1 MRTVDG
7 GMRLRGFRLASGEA
21 WAFAKRALQGEWAY
35 ARTTTEPANER
46 GVEEAMA
53 SMVRGLEEQFR
64 KCSERFV
71 KGLEEQFRKCSE
83 RFVKGPRFEKKRI
96 FA

>member
-64 KCSERFV
+64 KCR
-71 KGLEEQFRKCSE
+71 E

-96 FA
+96 SHKKGM